1 MNSIDYSK
9 YLIAGATGR
18 TGIEIVKSLLKLD
31 KKVHLIVRSKTTARK
46 IFKESY
52 EKIEKIIEL
61 ELGKDI
67 INKDYLN
74 NEELRESI
82 EWCDVLI
89 SAVGSTLGGDPQQ
102 SDYTSTLDLINL
114 CENSEKKFLGK
125 MFVLVSSLFVTRPYS
140 FTAFLL
146 NYLLPYVLGWKA
158 LAENRLRHSD
168 LNYLI
173 VRPGQ
178 LTGASSAKRSIG
190 VSQGD
195 SIKGKISRENVAIA
209 IIESL
214 KNPRVNKGRTTIDIV
229 ETAAES
235 QIIEISKEIVPD
247 NEKSIITADHFN
259 ANKYFN
265 VCLHT
270 ILFLLIIYL
279 IYKLK

>member
-1 MNSIDYSK
+1 MNSKDYSK
-9 YLIAGATGR
+9 YLVAGATGR

-31 KKVHLIVRSKTTARK
+31 KKVHVIVRSKTTARK
-46 IFKESY
+46 IFKENY

-67 INKDYLN
+67 TNKDYLN
-74 NEELRESI
+74 DEELRESI

-114 CENSEKKFLGK
+114 CENSEKKFVGK
-125 MFVLVSSLFVTRPYS
+125 IFVLVSSLFITRPYS
-140 FTAFLL
+140 VTAFIL

-178 LTGASSAKRSIG
+178 LTGASSAKKSIG
-190 VSQGD
+190 VFQGD
-195 SIKGKISRENVAIA
+195 TVKGKISRENVAIA
-209 IIESL
+209 ITESL

-229 ETAAES
+229 ETADES
-235 QIIEISKEIVPD
+235 QTIEISKEIVPD
-247 NEKSIITADHFN
+247 NEKSIITADHFK

-279 IYKLK
+279 ICKLK